1 MACLVI
7 SMHPNPKASVHG
19 AEVKK
24 MLKEQFKADVHELS
38 DIMSIDK
45 VKLTEAEIKAEQDLM
60 LKYDRIFFVTPMQWT
75 DVSAMGRYWIEQVFT
90 LGYAHN
96 SDHSEG
102 KLAGRKLIVIET
114 AGAPSTC

>member
-45 VKLTEAEIKAEQDLM
+45 VKLTETEIKAEQDML
-60 LKYDRIFFVTPMQWT
+60 LKYDRIFFMVPMQWF
-75 DVSAMGRYWIEQVFT
+75 DIPAMGRYWIEQVFSV
-90 LGYAHN
+90 GYAYN
-96 SDHSEG
+96 LDLS
-102 KLAGRKLIVIET
+102 AG
-114 AGAPSTC
+114 